1 MSEQIVGSL
10 CVGSGL
16 ILMVVG
22 LLLARRYYQD
32 AKRVHRK
39 RRLIQAEMPDG
50 WGGWFFQGFADV
62 TVVTCWVAAC
72 FVLAVWV
79 ALGLSVIGFGLHVVR

>member
-1 MSEQIVGSL
+1 MSDQFVKAL
-10 CVGSGL
+10 CVGSGF
-16 ILMVVG
+16 ILMAVG
-22 LLLARRYYQD
+22 LLTTRHRFEQ

-39 RRLIQAEMPDG
+39 RGLIQAAMPEG

-72 FVLAVWV
+72 FVLAVWII
-79 ALGLSVIGFGLHVVR
+79 LGVSVIGLGLHVVR